1 MKLDKKKI
9 ISISLFILIL
19 IYSSIKILTKTI
31 GNMDEI
37 WSYNFA
43 NQISRSLLPYKD
55 FNIITTPL
63 LPFIAGLFL
72 KVYNS
77 LFTMRILSIIV
88 STSSMFLV
96 YKILDKLNI
105 KLSVLLTILISIF
118 YFNYYYLEYNN
129 LCLLLNLFIIYLELL
144 LKDSNKKH
152 LFIGILAGLV
162 FLSKQTVGLL
172 TSLAI
177 MLYQIIINY
186 KNKKVLNS
194 NLLFRLIGIM
204 IPTVLFIIYL
214 LFNNIVSEFIDYTI
228 LGISTFSNKIGY
240 LNLITGGNII
250 IKILAI
256 IIPLSYLFML
266 YTYIKKKDNKILI
279 IGGLS
284 IAMFSLVYPISDV
297 THFCVAI
304 IVNLIAN
311 IYTLSLYIKL
321 NNKNMIKYSSLIS
334 MVILLGLSG
343 YTYIR
348 NNNQYKST
356 LNHFKGLPISK
367 SLEDEI
373 IDIDN
378 YIKNNNNVYI
388 LDSKAALYMISIDRY
403 NKNYDLFMNGNFG
416 KDGINSMLNNIKED
430 NNSIYL
436 INNKK
441 KNWQTPL
448 EITDYIENNFN
459 KIDEIYNYNIYK
471 K

>member
-1 MKLDKKKI
+1 MKIDKKKI
-9 ISISLFILIL
+9 ISIFLFILIL
-19 IYSSIKILTKTI
+19 IYSSIKILTKDV

-43 NQISRSLLPYKD
+43 NQITRGLLPYKG

-63 LPFIAGLFL
+63 LPFIASIFL

-88 STSSMFLV
+88 STSTMFLL
-96 YKILDKLNI
+96 YKILDKLKI
-105 KLSVLLTILISIF
+105 KLSIILNILITIF

-152 LFIGILAGLV
+152 LLIGILAGLV
-162 FLSKQTVGLL
+162 LLSKQTVGLL
-172 TSLAI
+172 SILAI

-186 KNKKVLNS
+186 NKKKILDK
-194 NLLFRLIGIM
+194 NLLYRLIGII
-204 IPTVLFIIYL
+204 IPTTLFIIYL
-214 LFNNIVSEFIDYTI
+214 IINNITYDFIDNTI
-228 LGISTFSNKIGY
+228 LGISNFSNRIGY

-250 IKILAI
+250 IKVLAI

-266 YTYIKKKDNKILI
+266 YTYIKKKDTKLLI

-304 IVNLIAN
+304 IINLIAN

-321 NNKNMIKYSSLIS
+321 DNKNLIKCSSIIS
-334 MVILLGLSG
+334 LVLLLGLSG
-343 YTYIR
+343 YTFIR
-348 NNNQYKST
+348 NNNKYIST

-367 SLEDEI
+367 DLEDEI
-373 IDIDN
+373 KDIDN
-378 YIKNNNNVYI
+378 YIDSNKNVYI

-403 NKNYDLFMNGNFG
+403 TKNYDLFMNGNFG
-416 KDGINSMLNNIKED
+416 KNGINDMLDNIKKD
-430 NNSIYL
+430 DAIYL

-448 EITDYIENNFN
+448 EITDYIESNFN
-459 KIDEIYNYNIYK
+459 KIGEMYNYNIYK